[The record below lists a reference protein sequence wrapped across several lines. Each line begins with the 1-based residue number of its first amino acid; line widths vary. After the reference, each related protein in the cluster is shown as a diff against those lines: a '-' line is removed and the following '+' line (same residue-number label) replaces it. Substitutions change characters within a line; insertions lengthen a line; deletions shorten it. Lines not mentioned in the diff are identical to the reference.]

1 MRENRRS
8 REIRRMDKN
17 GLGGVNVQIQ
27 IKRYSAV
34 EKTYKFL
41 SSLPGQFELSF
52 INNYFFSHELGNT
65 EEGKHVIIQLAI
77 RRQELLSYL

>member
-1 MRENRRS
+1 MREKRKS
-8 REIRRMDKN
+8 REVRKIDKN

-52 INNYFFSHELGNT
+52 INNYFFSHELGST
-65 EEGKHVIIQLAI
+65 
-77 RRQELLSYL
+77 